1 MISPHSFSTVKSNIQ
16 HFCCSSPLWSR
27 ESHFQMS
34 ASSVFGKNHLIFGLF
49 GHWKLGGSFAGK
61 KNAAQKRFQKNS
73 MWSWLLKGDAFS
85 NNFHQ
90 TFPLNMEI
98 CAQTLVKCDWCDSFE
113 SLNFFKACFA
123 IHPVSQNIQIQVSK
137 SLFLSSYSYFLHT
150 KKLHPKAF
158 SLEKIVHVH
167 FPTLFLQQPLGIC
180 SPSQKHMRPNAMFSR
195 QNHQWRNSS

>member
-123 IHPVSQNIQIQVSK
+123 IHPVSQKHSDSGFKK
-137 SLFLSSYSYFLHT
+137 SFLIILFIFSTH
-150 KKLHPKAF
+150 KK
-158 SLEKIVHVH
+158 
-167 FPTLFLQQPLGIC
+167 T
-180 SPSQKHMRPNAMFSR
+180 SP
-195 QNHQWRNSS
+195 

>member
-61 KNAAQKRFQKNS
+61 KKRSPKTVPKKTPCD
-73 MWSWLLKGDAFS
+73 LGFS
-85 NNFHQ
+85 KVMPFRTIFHQ

-123 IHPVSQNIQIQVSK
+123 IHPVSQKHSDSGFKK
-137 SLFLSSYSYFLHT
+137 SFLIILFIFSTH
-150 KKLHPKAF
+150 KK
-158 SLEKIVHVH
+158 
-167 FPTLFLQQPLGIC
+167 T
-180 SPSQKHMRPNAMFSR
+180 SP
-195 QNHQWRNSS
+195 